1 MIKPVKR
8 LYPLYVILLLSF
20 SSVLCD
26 CNQVNGMSITT
37 ENRNN
42 LPEYFAQAKDYTEP
56 SGNVDQ
62 TINSGGNNLPVIILR
77 KNLKEISLLFL
88 EEKTKKIKS
97 HVSFLPYLLTIIPTI
112 TVRDIIFPSHYFM

>member
-8 LYPLYVILLLSF
+8 LYPLFVILLLNL
-20 SSVLCD
+20 SSILFD
-26 CNQVNGMSITT
+26 CSRVHGMALKTDT
-37 ENRNN
+37 RDN
-42 LPEYFAQAKDYTEP
+42 LPEYFTQAKDYTDP

-62 TINSGGNNLPVIILR
+62 TFNSGGNSLPVIILR

-97 HVSFLPYLLTIIPTI
+97 HVSCLPYFLTIIPTI

>member
-1 MIKPVKR
+1 MISPAKR
-8 LYPLYVILLLSF
+8 LYPLFIILLLSF
-20 SSVLCD
+20 SSRLCD
-26 CNQVNGMSITT
+26 FSPVNGMDLKP

-42 LPEYFAQAKDYTEP
+42 QPEYLSQLKDYTDT

-62 TINSGGNNLPVIILR
+62 TINSGGSSLPVIILR

-97 HVSFLPYLLTIIPTI
+97 NVGFLPYFLAIIPTI
-112 TVRDIIFPSHYFM
+112 TIRDIVFPSHYFM

>member
-8 LYPLYVILLLSF
+8 LYPLFVILLLNL
-20 SSVLCD
+20 SSILFD
-26 CNQVNGMSITT
+26 CNRVHGMALKTDT
-37 ENRNN
+37 RDN